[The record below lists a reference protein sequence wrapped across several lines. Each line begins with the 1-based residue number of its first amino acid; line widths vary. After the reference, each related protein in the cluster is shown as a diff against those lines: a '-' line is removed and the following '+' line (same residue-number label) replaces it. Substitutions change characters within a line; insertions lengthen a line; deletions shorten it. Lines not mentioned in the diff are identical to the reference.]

1 MKIIKKILSITIT
14 IICSVSILT
23 DGLWR
28 NQTAK
33 AEEGTY
39 GLLTYNTVDEDG
51 DGTFDYVKITACDQ
65 SVTEVEIPSE
75 IEGLPVTI
83 IEDAF
88 YGCKNLTSITIPDG
102 VTSIGDWTF
111 GFCSALTSVTI
122 PDSVISIGECAFYEC
137 ENLTSITFPDNVTS
151 LGDLAFFYCK
161 NLTSITI
168 PDGVTSIGVNAF
180 GYCTSLT
187 SITIPN
193 SVTSIGNYALEYCTS
208 LTSITI
214 PDSVASIGNGAFY
227 YCDILE
233 SITIPEGITSIGD
246 KTFSYCNLTSIEIPN
261 SVISIGNSAFAGTS
275 LVSITIPDSVISIGE
290 SAFMWCTDLK
300 NITIENP
307 KCEIADSQ
315 ETIYTMADQN
325 GNYFFKGTIYGY
337 ENSTAQEYAEKYD
350 KNFESLGEKPMVI
363 TVSDIVKFQK
373 WLVKSGNLSEEEFIK
388 YDLYKDSKLNIF
400 DLIILKRKII

>member
-1 MKIIKKILSITIT
+1 MLNIVRKLLSSAAALALVLAAFAGGQSFI
-14 IICSVSILT
+14 VEA
-23 DGLWR
+23 D
-28 NQTAK
+28 
-33 AEEGTY
+33 EGIYDSMTY
-39 GLLTYNTVDEDG
+39 VTVDEDM
-51 DGTFDYVKITACDQ
+51 DGVFDYVKITACDQ
-65 SVTEVEIPSE
+65 SVTEVEIPSK
-75 IEGLPVTI
+75 IKGLPVTI
-83 IEDAF
+83 IEEAF
-88 YGCKNLTSITIPDG
+88 YGCENLTSITIPESVTSIGDLAFFYCKNLTSITIPDG
-102 VTSIGDWTF
+102 VTSIGVNAF
-111 GFCSALTSVTI
+111 GYCTS
-122 PDSVISIGECAFYEC
+122 
-137 ENLTSITFPDNVTS
+137 LTSITIPNSVTS
-151 LGDLAFFYCK
+151 IGDLAFFYCK

-246 KTFSYCNLTSIEIPN
+246 KTFSYCNLTSIEIPD

-275 LVSITIPDSVISIGE
+275 LVSITIPDSVISIGG

-350 KNFESLGEKPMVI
+350 KNFESLGEKPIVI

-373 WLVKSGNLSEEEFIK
+373 WLVKSGNLMEEEFIK

>member
-1 MKIIKKILSITIT
+1 M
-14 IICSVSILT
+14 
-23 DGLWR
+23 
-28 NQTAK
+28 Q
-33 AEEGTY
+33 
-39 GLLTYNTVDEDG
+39 
-51 DGTFDYVKITACDQ
+51 
-65 SVTEVEIPSE
+65 
-75 IEGLPVTI
+75 
-83 IEDAF
+83 
-88 YGCKNLTSITIPDG
+88 
-102 VTSIGDWTF
+102 
-111 GFCSALTSVTI
+111 
-122 PDSVISIGECAFYEC
+122 
-137 ENLTSITFPDNVTS
+137 
-151 LGDLAFFYCK
+151 

-246 KTFSYCNLTSIEIPN
+246 KTFSYCNLTSIEIPD

-350 KNFESLGEKPMVI
+350 KNFESLGEKPIVI

-373 WLVKSGNLSEEEFIK
+373 WLVKSGNLMEEEFIK

>member
-1 MKIIKKILSITIT
+1 MLNIVRKLLSSAAALALVLAAFAGGQSFI
-14 IICSVSILT
+14 VEA
-23 DGLWR
+23 D
-28 NQTAK
+28 
-33 AEEGTY
+33 EGIYDSMTY
-39 GLLTYNTVDEDG
+39 VTVDEDM
-51 DGTFDYVKITACDQ
+51 DGVFDYVKITACDQ
-65 SVTEVEIPSE
+65 SVTEVEIPSK
-75 IEGLPVTI
+75 IKGLPVT
-83 IEDAF
+83 
-88 YGCKNLTSITIPDG
+88 
-102 VTSIGDWTF
+102 
-111 GFCSALTSVTI
+111 
-122 PDSVISIGECAFYEC
+122 
-137 ENLTSITFPDNVTS
+137 
-151 LGDLAFFYCK
+151 
-161 NLTSITI
+161 
-168 PDGVTSIGVNAF
+168 IGVNAF

-246 KTFSYCNLTSIEIPN
+246 KTFSYCNLTSIEIPD

-350 KNFESLGEKPMVI
+350 KNFESLGEKPIVI

-373 WLVKSGNLSEEEFIK
+373 WLVKSGNLMEEEFIK